1 MAKKKIKEEI
11 KKPDILIK
19 TIEFTI
25 KFIRTNLKLCIVGV
39 VIFFII
45 GIAAYG
51 YSLHQQKKDERAQ
64 LTLFQGVRSFEEY
77 SLNGREED
85 LNKAEDIFQKIVNE
99 KQGKTYKIA
108 KLYLGK
114 IYYIKGKNEEAKQ
127 IYREILN
134 NSSEVVLKT
143 LAEKALQHIEKK

>member
-19 TIEFTI
+19 TIESTV
-25 KFIRTNLKLCIVGV
+25 KFIRANLKLCIIGV
-39 VIFFII
+39 AIFCIVSLSV
-45 GIAAYG
+45 YG
-51 YSLHQQKKDERAQ
+51 YRLHEQKKNERAQ
-64 LTLFQGVRSFEEY
+64 LILFQGIRSLEEY
-77 SLNGREED
+77 SLNGREDD
-85 LNKAEDIFQKIVNE
+85 LKKAEDIFQKIVNE

-114 IYYIKGKNEEAKQ
+114 IYYIKGKNEEAKK

-134 NSSEVVLKT
+134 DSSEIVFKT
-143 LAEKALQHIEKK
+143 LSEKALQHIDK